1 MLIRHT
7 VCRFLEERGYVVESA
22 TNGMEALGILKTV
35 LPDILIS
42 DLQMPQMS
50 GSELISK
57 VKASKEMANIPVV
70 VLAGRATSSDSPE
83 TRADY
88 VIYKDIDIE
97 EQLAKAL
104 LTLLGRSESAAR

>member
-7 VCRFLEERGYVVESA
+7 VCRFLEERGFVVESA
-22 TNGMEALGILKTV
+22 TNGTEALGILKTV

-42 DLQMPQMS
+42 DLQMPHMS

-57 VKASKEMANIPVV
+57 IKADAKTAAIPVV
-70 VLAGRATSSDSPE
+70 VLAGRATSGENPE

-97 EQLAKAL
+97 EQLLKAL
-104 LTLLGRSESAAR
+104 NALLGRSAGVH